1 MAAPWPKA
9 SLMLAVPCSLCWVD
23 WQCSSHWER
32 LPSLCACIIQKVHS
46 LLHDEMGPS
55 DTGHSAHINLTQQ
68 WLRSGQLHRL
78 LSMGSCNCILHQ
90 SQALQAMP
98 DAFVLS
104 VQHVLAAYQEPI
116 CRFDG

>member
-1 MAAPWPKA
+1 MIIKK
-9 SLMLAVPCSLCWVD
+9 
-23 WQCSSHWER
+23 
-32 LPSLCACIIQKVHS
+32 CILSYMMKFG
-46 LLHDEMGPS
+46 LL
-55 DTGHSAHINLTQQ
+55 DTGQWGNSAHIYLTEQ

-78 LSMGSCNCILHQ
+78 LSVGSCNCILHQ

-104 VQHVLAAYQEPI
+104 VQHVLAAYQKRI

>member
-1 MAAPWPKA
+1 MIIKK
-9 SLMLAVPCSLCWVD
+9 
-23 WQCSSHWER
+23 
-32 LPSLCACIIQKVHS
+32 CILSYMMKFGLQTRGNGGI
-46 LLHDEMGPS
+46 
-55 DTGHSAHINLTQQ
+55 QQ

-78 LSMGSCNCILHQ
+78 LSVGSCNCILHQ

-104 VQHVLAAYQEPI
+104 VQHVVAAYQKRI

>member
-1 MAAPWPKA
+1 
-9 SLMLAVPCSLCWVD
+9 MLCLLEALHHQEVRPLYMIKLGL
-23 WQCSSHWER
+23 QTRGHSSH
-32 LPSLCACIIQKVHS
+32 V
-46 LLHDEMGPS
+46 
-55 DTGHSAHINLTQQ
+55 NLTEQ
-68 WLRSGQLHRL
+68 WLRSGQLNRL
-78 LSMGSCNCILHQ
+78 LSTGSCNCIFHQ